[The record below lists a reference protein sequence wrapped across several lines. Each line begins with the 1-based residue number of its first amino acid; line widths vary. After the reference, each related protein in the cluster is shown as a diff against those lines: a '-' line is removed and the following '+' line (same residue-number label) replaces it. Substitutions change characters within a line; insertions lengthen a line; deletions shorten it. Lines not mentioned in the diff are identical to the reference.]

1 MGDIV
6 QPCGFC
12 PAQRRP
18 ANHVRRGT
26 EQHLVG
32 FVVCRSQ
39 QAARLH
45 NIRPV
50 LFLLRC
56 PRLRGIGRMPDVPRL
71 RGIGWISKVPPHP
84 AKAIF
89 EENCFR
95 HLPLHRGRL
104 ILPDE
109 VTSSAGEAAG
119 MVQAGEYR
127 LDGCQAS
134 WRIQSPMFLLRPQ
147 EITAGMVQAEGYR
160 LDGCQASWR
169 IQSPMFLLRPQ
180 EITAGRYKPA
190 GFPKERL
197 RPLGRGRWFKR
208 FSEKI
213 V

>member
-1 MGDIV
+1 MDNSMGDIV

-32 FVVCRSQ
+32 FAVCRSQ

-50 LFLLRC
+50 LFLL
-56 PRLRGIGRMPDVPRL
+56 LRPRL
-71 RGIGWISKVPPHP
+71 RGIGWMPEVSAPAGGSRGMSKVPPHP

-109 VTSSAGEAAG
+109 VTSSAGESAG
-119 MVQAGEYR
+119 RVQAG
-127 LDGCQAS
+127 
-134 WRIQSPMFLLRPQ
+134 
-147 EITAGMVQAEGYR
+147 GYR

-169 IQSPMFLLRPQ
+169 IQFPMFLHWAQ
-180 EITAGRYKPA
+180 GITAGMVVQTI
-190 GFPKERL
+190 
-197 RPLGRGRWFKR
+197 
-208 FSEKI
+208 FSENRLNRMRSKLSRAPGKRRNGMYLRKM
-213 V
+213 

>member
-1 MGDIV
+1 MDNSMGDIV

-32 FVVCRSQ
+32 FAVCRSQ

-50 LFLLRC
+50 LFLL
-56 PRLRGIGRMPDVPRL
+56 LRPRL
-71 RGIGWISKVPPHP
+71 RGIGWMPEVSAPAGGSRGMSKVPPHP

-119 MVQAGEYR
+119 RVQAG
-127 LDGCQAS
+127 
-134 WRIQSPMFLLRPQ
+134 
-147 EITAGMVQAEGYR
+147 GYR

-169 IQSPMFLLRPQ
+169 IQLPMFLHWAQ
-180 EITAGRYKPA
+180 GITAGMVVQTI
-190 GFPKERL
+190 
-197 RPLGRGRWFKR
+197 
-208 FSEKI
+208 FSENRLNRMRSKLSRAPGKRRNGMYLRKM
-213 V
+213 

>member
-32 FVVCRSQ
+32 FAVCRSQ

-50 LFLLRC
+50 LFLL
-56 PRLRGIGRMPDVPRL
+56 LRPRL
-71 RGIGWISKVPPHP
+71 RGIGWMPEVSAPAGGSRGMSKVPPHP

-119 MVQAGEYR
+119 RVQAG
-127 LDGCQAS
+127 
-134 WRIQSPMFLLRPQ
+134 
-147 EITAGMVQAEGYR
+147 GYR

-169 IQSPMFLLRPQ
+169 IQFPMFLHWAQ
-180 EITAGRYKPA
+180 GITAGMVVQTIFSENRLNRMRSKLSRAP
-190 GFPKERL
+190 GKRHVHRL
-197 RPLGRGRWFKR
+197 RQRPDHELSRAPGKR
-208 FSEKI
+208 RNGMYLRKM
-213 V
+213 

>member
-32 FVVCRSQ
+32 FAVCRSQ

-50 LFLLRC
+50 LFLL
-56 PRLRGIGRMPDVPRL
+56 LHPRL
-71 RGIGWISKVPPHP
+71 RGIGWMPEVSAPAGGSRGMSKVPPHP

-119 MVQAGEYR
+119 RVQAG
-127 LDGCQAS
+127 
-134 WRIQSPMFLLRPQ
+134 
-147 EITAGMVQAEGYR
+147 GYR

-169 IQSPMFLLRPQ
+169 IQFPMFLHWAQ
-180 EITAGRYKPA
+180 GITAGMVVQTIFGENRLNRMRSKLSRAP
-190 GFPKERL
+190 GKRHVHRL
-197 RPLGRGRWFKR
+197 RQRPDHELSRAPGKR
-208 FSEKI
+208 RNGMYLRKM
-213 V
+213 

>member
-32 FVVCRSQ
+32 FAVCRSQ

-50 LFLLRC
+50 LFLL
-56 PRLRGIGRMPDVPRL
+56 LRPRL
-71 RGIGWISKVPPHP
+71 RGIGWMPEVSAPAGGSRGMSKVPPHP

-104 ILPDE
+104 RNLPG
-109 VTSSAGEAAG
+109 AFPPPAAG
-119 MVQAGEYR
+119 NQKWKQRHGTIPFARSGNSTSA
-127 LDGCQAS
+127 AS
-134 WRIQSPMFLLRPQ
+134 LPLR
-147 EITAGMVQAEGYR
+147 
-160 LDGCQASWR
+160 
-169 IQSPMFLLRPQ
+169 
-180 EITAGRYKPA
+180 
-190 GFPKERL
+190 
-197 RPLGRGRWFKR
+197 RGRWV
-208 FSEKI
+208 SEANPNEVEVRRSTESPTCRPQAKFGAAPRAPLAG
-213 V
+213 

>member
-1 MGDIV
+1 MDNSMGDIV

-32 FVVCRSQ
+32 FAVCRSQ

-50 LFLLRC
+50 LFLL
-56 PRLRGIGRMPDVPRL
+56 LRPRL
-71 RGIGWISKVPPHP
+71 RGIGWMPEVSAPAGGSRGMSKVPPHP

-119 MVQAGEYR
+119 RVQAG
-127 LDGCQAS
+127 
-134 WRIQSPMFLLRPQ
+134 
-147 EITAGMVQAEGYR
+147 GYR

-169 IQSPMFLLRPQ
+169 IQFPMFLHWAQ
-180 EITAGRYKPA
+180 GITAGMVVQTI
-190 GFPKERL
+190 
-197 RPLGRGRWFKR
+197 
-208 FSEKI
+208 FSENRLNRMRSKLSRAPGKRRNGMYLRKM
-213 V
+213 

>member
-32 FVVCRSQ
+32 FAVCRSQ

-50 LFLLRC
+50 LFLL
-56 PRLRGIGRMPDVPRL
+56 LRPRL
-71 RGIGWISKVPPHP
+71 RGIGWMPEVSAPAGGSRGMSKVPPHP

-119 MVQAGEYR
+119 RVQAG
-127 LDGCQAS
+127 
-134 WRIQSPMFLLRPQ
+134 
-147 EITAGMVQAEGYR
+147 GYR

-169 IQSPMFLLRPQ
+169 IQFPMFLHWAQ
-180 EITAGRYKPA
+180 GITAGMVVQTI
-190 GFPKERL
+190 
-197 RPLGRGRWFKR
+197 
-208 FSEKI
+208 FSENRLNRMRSKLSRAPGKRRNGMYLRKM
-213 V
+213 